1 MQVNRRDFIKL
12 SGVILAGGVGFP
24 LIQIPASAQIP
35 LVPRTGVP
43 LLQTPIPDGPL
54 GLLYDTT
61 KCIGCRACQMA
72 CKRWNNLPL
81 ETGNQEVLLSESPT
95 SAPIYDTPTNLSED
109 TWTLI
114 KLKKFD
120 NTDWHFMNYQCMHC
134 TDAACV
140 TVCPTG
146 ALFKDERGFTAY
158 DKTKCIGCGYCTQ
171 FCPYGVA
178 HLKVDSVVTGQ
189 AKAAKC
195 TFCQDRVAAGIG
207 GPYCATVC
215 PTGALVWGNR
225 DQLLDQA
232 KGRVSDLQG
241 QGMDQISLY
250 GENEA
255 QGLQR
260 LSIIY
265 GSPGSYNLPTNL
277 ASPTVSKAWQNVIQL
292 LGTVA
297 IGGSMLGAAAAFLIS
312 RSNIHM
318 EEVE

>member
-1 MQVNRRDFIKL
+1 MKL
-12 SGVILAGGVGFP
+12 SGAVLAGGVGFP
-24 LIQIPASAQIP
+24 LIQTPAYAQVPLIPP
-35 LVPRTGVP
+35 PGVP
-43 LLQTPIPDGPL
+43 LLAGPIPDGPL
-54 GLLYDTT
+54 GLLYDTV

-81 ETGNQEVLLSESPT
+81 ETGNREVLLPETPA
-95 SAPIYDTPTNLSED
+95 SAPVYDTPRSLSED

-114 KLKKFD
+114 KLKTFD
-120 NTDWHFMNYQCMHC
+120 NADWHFMNYQCMHC
-134 TDAACV
+134 NDAACV
-140 TVCPTG
+140 TVCPTA

-158 DKTKCIGCGYCTQ
+158 DKSKCIGCGYCTQ

-178 HLKVDSVVTGQ
+178 HLKVESVVTGK

-225 DQLLDQA
+225 DQLLEQA
-232 KGRVSDLQG
+232 KERVSDLRG
-241 QGMDQISLY
+241 QGMEQINLY
-250 GENEA
+250 GETEA
-255 QGLQR
+255 GGLQR

-265 GSPGSYNLPTNL
+265 GSPGSYGLPTNL
-277 ASPTVSKAWQNVIQL
+277 ASPTVSSAWQNIIQL

-297 IGGSMLGAAAAFLIS
+297 IGGTMLTAAVAFLIS

-318 EEVE
+318 QEVE